1 MVFDLDA
8 MVKLFAIFGAI
19 GGVWW
24 RVNMRIAECEKA
36 ILKME
41 NKIVKEYASS
51 NSLKEVEKRLVN
63 AIDRLTNRIDKL
75 LDAAH
80 GINNGSSKSP

>member
-8 MVKLFAIFGAI
+8 IMKLIAIFGAI

-41 NKIVKEYASS
+41 TRMVKEYASS
-51 NSLKEVEKRLVN
+51 NSLQEVEKRLVS

-80 GINNGSSKSP
+80 GIRDGNSKSS